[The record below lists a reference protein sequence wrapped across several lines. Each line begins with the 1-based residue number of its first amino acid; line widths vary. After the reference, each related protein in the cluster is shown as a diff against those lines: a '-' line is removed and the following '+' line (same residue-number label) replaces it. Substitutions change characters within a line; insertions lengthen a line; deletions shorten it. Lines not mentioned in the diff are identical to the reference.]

1 MRVTSSLFLLAIA
14 ALSQQSVQAVSANVQ
29 DALHKVAKYSAN
41 SDIRPGAFIVEL
53 DGEPGSTNV
62 QAIAG
67 SATSS
72 FAKTTSK
79 FTVDK
84 QYSTLFNGFSVKTTE
99 NFDPIQLAIAA
110 RTSGSLERA
119 SRSVLLTAASTFNH
133 PELGNCWKT
142 FGCMWQL
149 GYDLVGDDYDP
160 NDPVPVIKPGP
171 HPMDCTGHGTHV
183 AGIIAGQGPQVI
195 GVAQDAT
202 MGMYRVFGC
211 PKNGKGVTT
220 SDDVIIAAAEA
231 AYRDG
236 ADIISLSLGGV
247 SWPEGPSAVVCSNL
261 AKKGVVVVAAN
272 GNDGASGLYTAGAP
286 AVGSGVLS
294 VGSVDNW
301 NNTGGAADIIT
312 PSGDKRISISLSSNE
327 NIPFVFNPPAPIAAA
342 VDSANSN
349 LGCATISQDLKGKI
363 ALIQRGTCTFNEKV
377 VHAQAAGATGVVIYN
392 NVAGAI
398 SPSVTDTTVTIP
410 VVGIS
415 LSDGQYIVSALDCR
429 GCLSQG
435 SEGETGGQM
444 SSFSSYGPSAELDI
458 APRISAPGGNIYSTV
473 PINMGRY
480 GSKSGTSMA
489 TPYTS
494 GTVAL
499 LKQAFPKY
507 SVAEI
512 HRVLINSAKPRADA
526 KTGKNIHPV
535 LERRWSGQYL
545 RCHHNPCTSVS
556 ADGVEGFS
564 SSQSVRWAVRTIDL
578 KNLDKKKSARVSFS
592 NSVADSLS
600 NWNADGSF
608 AVNPRVWPADASGS
622 QGPTTL
628 PQVYVPD
635 LQYYDILEPG
645 EKRSVDVFIIAPYG
659 LKESDRWFYGGF
671 LNFTMTWSGEKNT
684 AKSFTVPYT
693 GFNGNYR
700 QLDVLSQPS
709 EGLPILTDTKGIP
722 IEGTK
727 FSVTD
732 TTPAVVNF
740 RLEVPSRIVK
750 VTLVDM
756 KNTSLGYVT
765 GGYLEYVPRNLQAAE
780 TYLYTALVTKRV
792 FQGRAWHEAC

>member
-1 MRVTSSLFLLAIA
+1 
-14 ALSQQSVQAVSANVQ
+14 
-29 DALHKVAKYSAN
+29 
-41 SDIRPGAFIVEL
+41 
-53 DGEPGSTNV
+53 
-62 QAIAG
+62 
-67 SATSS
+67 
-72 FAKTTSK
+72 
-79 FTVDK
+79 
-84 QYSTLFNGFSVKTTE
+84 
-99 NFDPIQLAIAA
+99 
-110 RTSGSLERA
+110 
-119 SRSVLLTAASTFNH
+119 
-133 PELGNCWKT
+133 
-142 FGCMWQL
+142 
-149 GYDLVGDDYDP
+149 
-160 NDPVPVIKPGP
+160 
-171 HPMDCTGHGTHV
+171 
-183 AGIIAGQGPQVI
+183 
-195 GVAQDAT
+195 
-202 MGMYRVFGC
+202 
-211 PKNGKGVTT
+211 
-220 SDDVIIAAAEA
+220 A

-349 LGCATISQDLKGKI
+349 LGCATISQDLKGKV
-363 ALIQRGTCTFNEKV
+363 ALVQRGTCTFNEKV

-415 LSDGQYIVSALDCR
+415 LSDGQYIVSALAAGGVSVRAQKGDIVTVP
-429 GCLSQG
+429 S
-435 SEGETGGQM
+435 ETGGQM

-526 KTGKNIHPV
+526 RTGKNIHPF
-535 LERRWSGQYL
+535 WSGGGLVNIYDAITTRAQVSPPAIALNDTKFGYL
-545 RCHHNPCTSVS
+545 
-556 ADGVEGFS
+556 DGVDGFS
-564 SSQSVRWAVRTIDL
+564 SSQNVRWAVRTVTL

-600 NWNADGSF
+600 NWNAD
-608 AVNPRVWPADASGS
+608 
-622 QGPTTL
+622 
-628 PQVYVPD
+628 
-635 LQYYDILEPG
+635 
-645 EKRSVDVFIIAPYG
+645 
-659 LKESDRWFYGGF
+659 
-671 LNFTMTWSGEKNT
+671 
-684 AKSFTVPYT
+684 
-693 GFNGNYR
+693 
-700 QLDVLSQPS
+700 
-709 EGLPILTDTKGIP
+709 
-722 IEGTK
+722 
-727 FSVTD
+727 
-732 TTPAVVNF
+732 
-740 RLEVPSRIVK
+740 
-750 VTLVDM
+750 
-756 KNTSLGYVT
+756 
-765 GGYLEYVPRNLQAAE
+765 
-780 TYLYTALVTKRV
+780 
-792 FQGRAWHEAC
+792 